1 MPVIEI
7 KPDVYWVGVNDRT
20 TDLFESMWPI
30 TGEGVAYNAYL
41 LRDEKK
47 AIIDTVKSF
56 KAHEFLQHVEE
67 LAGISQID
75 YVIINHMEPDHSGT
89 LQVLKRIAPQVT
101 FVGTQKTKE
110 ELEAFYGIRENVKVV
125 QDGETLSL
133 GRRTLRF
140 ISTPM
145 VHWPE
150 TMMTYETT
158 HGVLFSGDGFGGF
171 GAHRGGIFDDECA
184 DIDHYV
190 KETLR
195 YFTNIVAKV
204 SPMVLK
210 AIEKLADT
218 PITIVAPSHGIVW
231 RRDPSRIV
239 DLYRRWAG
247 YANGKTEN
255 AITLIYGSMY
265 GNTEVM
271 VNAVAEGIARACVPL
286 EIFDAARTHAT
297 YIIPSLWTRLGV
309 VIGAPTYEAGL
320 FPPVAHILDTAMR
333 KGIRNKKVLRF
344 GSYGWAGGAQREFE
358 KIIEAARWE
367 LVDSLEFMGQPTK
380 DDLKKG
386 EELGEMFAQIIQRA

>member
-171 GAHRGGIFDDECA
+171 GAHQGGIFDDECA
-184 DIDHYV
+184 DIDHSV
-190 KETLR
+190 RETLR

-239 DLYRRWAG
+239 DLYRRSGVLKGNLRRSLRLRGGSWLIPL
-247 YANGKTEN
+247 NLWDNPPRT
-255 AITLIYGSMY
+255 TLKRERNWGRCSLRSFKGLDY
-265 GNTEVM
+265 
-271 VNAVAEGIARACVPL
+271 NAVALTSLNIGGNRA
-286 EIFDAARTHAT
+286 F
-297 YIIPSLWTRLGV
+297 
-309 VIGAPTYEAGL
+309 IG
-320 FPPVAHILDTAMR
+320 FIMRIRRKHDMR
-333 KGIRNKKVLRF
+333 KGGCLFRCSCKKRF
-344 GSYGWAGGAQREFE
+344 A
-358 KIIEAARWE
+358 
-367 LVDSLEFMGQPTK
+367 
-380 DDLKKG
+380 
-386 EELGEMFAQIIQRA
+386 